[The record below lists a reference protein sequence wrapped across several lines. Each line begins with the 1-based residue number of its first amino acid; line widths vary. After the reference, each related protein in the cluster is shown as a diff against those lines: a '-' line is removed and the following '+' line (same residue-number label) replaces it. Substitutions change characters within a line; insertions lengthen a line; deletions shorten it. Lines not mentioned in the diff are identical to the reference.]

1 MSGPIDKRLR
11 EIQRAATPESLA
23 KEVYKYFVEITP
35 IDKGNARRR
44 TKLNGDTIHAD
55 YPYATRLDKGYS
67 NQAKDGMSKPT
78 LDKLSQLVKNNLK
91 R

>member
-1 MSGPIDKRLR
+1 MTGPILKRLK
-11 EIQRAATPESLA
+11 EIEQAATPESLA
-23 KEVYKYFVEITP
+23 KQVYKYFVDITP
-35 IDKGNARRR
+35 INTGNAKRR

-55 YPYATRLDKGYS
+55 YPYATRLDNGYS

-78 LDKLSQLVKNNLK
+78 LDKLSELVKNNLK

>member
-1 MSGPIDKRLR
+1 MSGPIDKRLK
-11 EIQRAATPESLA
+11 EIQAAARPEAIA
-23 KEVYKYFVEITP
+23 KEVFDYFVSITP

-44 TKLNGDTIHAD
+44 TKLQGDTIHAN
-55 YPYATRLDKGYS
+55 YPYATRLDTGYS

-78 LDKLSQLVKNNLK
+78 LKKLSDLVKNNLK